1 MEPPAS
7 IRDLLISQME
17 VTNKTPVLKRSR
29 MKHVLKGSRMK
40 HVLKR
45 SRTGRTNCQLW
56 GQDLFSWILVTFIYR
71 KLPTLGVEELPL
83 YKSLSDVNTVYNL
96 DFVAQNACVILSL
109 GPDFNI
115 EQIMEVQTPYL
126 SDP

>member
-1 MEPPAS
+1 MWK
-7 IRDLLISQME
+7 
-17 VTNKTPVLKRSR
+17 N
-29 MKHVLKGSRMK
+29 
-40 HVLKR
+40 
-45 SRTGRTNCQLW
+45 
-56 GQDLFSWILVTFIYR
+56 Y
-71 KLPTLGVEELPL
+71 L